1 MKIVQEYLEHR
12 IKGSRLVVE
21 SKERYKTEMMN
32 YLENKSIF
40 REDRQDQ
47 SEENGK

>member
-1 MKIVQEYLEHR
+1 
-12 IKGSRLVVE
+12 
-21 SKERYKTEMMN
+21 MMN

-47 SEENGK
+47 SEENENKVNNWVKKWKKKIRQKWNKQNG